1 MSETKWTPG
10 PWTTRQARLPVDGE
24 FDWCI
29 AATMDGAQHVIV
41 EAFGRVAEHV
51 RPNAEANSRL
61 ISAAPD
67 MAEAL
72 QAAIDCGMVPISS
85 VKEGGAFRHSR
96 QVEVADMI
104 RAALAKARGE
114 T

>member
-10 PWTTRQARLPVDGE
+10 PWEISSTFTGP
-24 FDWCI
+24 
-29 AATMDGAQHVIV
+29 HVISPAGKKDDAI
-41 EAFGRVAEHV
+41 AFVFGETFRQVQEDA
-51 RPNAEANSRL
+51 RL

-72 QAAIDCGMVPISS
+72 ARAVNTLAMARERLEQAGFMSAAADCSEDES
-85 VKEGGAFRHSR
+85 TARS
-96 QVEVADMI
+96 
-104 RAALAKARGE
+104 ALAKARGE

>member
-10 PWTTRQARLPVDGE
+10 PWEWQELMPEDKDWGMCEITASDDNFVCTAVIGVD
-24 FDWCI
+24 
-29 AATMDGAQHVIV
+29 
-41 EAFGRVAEHV
+41 
-51 RPNAEANSRL
+51 NARL

-72 QAAIDCGMVPISS
+72 KELMSEIDRHGKLGDRGHDDDDVWLGDASG
-85 VKEGGAFRHSR
+85 VVRTGAVR
-96 QVEVADMI
+96 
-104 RAALAKARGE
+104 RARTALAKARGE

>member
-10 PWTTRQARLPVDGE
+10 PWTTKQARFPVDGE
-24 FDWCI
+24 FDWCV
-29 AATMDGAQHVIV
+29 AATIDGAQHVIV
-41 EAFGRVAEHV
+41 EAFGRVADHV
-51 RPNAEANSRL
+51 RPNAEANARL

-72 QAAIDCGMVPISS
+72 QGFLDHYVAMVNSGDCGFWNPEDETH
-85 VKEGGAFRHSR
+85 VKAARS
-96 QVEVADMI
+96 
-104 RAALAKARGE
+104 ALAKARGE